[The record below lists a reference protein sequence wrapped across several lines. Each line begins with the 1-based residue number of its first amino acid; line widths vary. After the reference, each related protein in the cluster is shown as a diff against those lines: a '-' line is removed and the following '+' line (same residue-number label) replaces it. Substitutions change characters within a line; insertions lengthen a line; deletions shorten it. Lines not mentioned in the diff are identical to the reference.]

1 MFLRY
6 YKHFSVKKVLKYS
19 LLLSAFFEFTQLT
32 RLYGIYPKPY
42 RLCDIDD
49 LLLNTLGG
57 VVGYLWM
64 LDLEKKTSKKRRIRK
79 TCL

>member
-6 YKHFSVKKVLKYS
+6 YKSYSIKKVIIS
-19 LLLSAFFEFTQLT
+19 SFILSAFFEFTQVT

-49 LLLNTLGG
+49 LILNTLGG

-64 LDLEKKTSKKRRIRK
+64 LDLEKDFLKRRIRK
-79 TCL
+79 TCV